1 MEHRL
6 MISLEKG
13 NYYKE
18 NNILVY
24 YGSAG
29 TTIFVGILIY
39 RNGY

>member
-1 MEHRL
+1 MGHRL
-6 MISLEKG
+6 MISFKKD

-18 NNILVY
+18 NNIIVY

-29 TTIFVGILIY
+29 TTIFIGILIY